1 MSSTT
6 SAEQRAALLKELAR
20 DFNPTRTSFGS
31 SQRSQRTN
39 SPDTTTTSFD
49 PKGEGCLESTDLNIY
64 TPQKQVNTAQELP
77 ELRASAQ
84 RYNIFAPRQPPP
96 EPDYAINTS
105 ALGRAFPD
113 FTQAGPSDS
122 DDGSRSVE
130 TGRAHSRASNGTIGK
145 LGQSSTRPQNSAM
158 SVVKDSFNPTPSMT
172 INNNNQSPITKPHP
186 INNPRLRKSLNP
198 ARQEQSQN
206 SQPQTASGVPNPIKA
221 VPPQMAKT
229 RDNGSGSSRQ
239 SSYMARAVNGARI
252 ISEKDVSTI
261 SEERPPTVDSTVRSS
276 RFGGTRKQKTS
287 TGEVL
292 PGRFSSKQ
300 EFVQTLP
307 KGNLTNAQGQHTQE
321 TATPTYGTQQSFAV
335 PTMPNVNEL
344 VSGIY
349 EDGRPVFS
357 RDGAARAARG
367 SNLQQRQTSRP
378 DLVVV
383 DDIAVDDEEQD
394 IYLALKLAQDKVA
407 DLERERAET
416 EVFIQELENRNRVL
430 EAEKARQRLQRS
442 DSAIGM
448 TDGASDGAS
457 DEMGSGRRKLLIE
470 KDRESLSAL
479 FGQSATTKCSL
490 GLESSVRALQNQV
503 ASIDRHAAVSETALR
518 NVTNERDSAVSQL
531 GVAFFTIEQLK
542 TDNANLSDENQA
554 LREQLATAQVAKEKQ
569 VRHAT
574 PKAEENSLL
583 QERSLEKSLSAKLS
597 MSNTKTNKPRRGQT
611 PNAPQLSSFEQFK
624 AKLAIRQ
631 AQREAHDS
639 AAAQGSVAPTG
650 QRDASDDRASR
661 QSGHQKRIATDEPHP
676 TDLFPRDQQVQ
687 RPSHYQPSQCSEDSD
702 RDDVHKESVLFEA
715 PPSSRQQSGVMP
727 APTNQDANQD
737 LTFLSFV
744 EVSLRTRDLTITAN
758 HPV

>member
-1 MSSTT
+1 MSSIT

-20 DFNPTRTSFGS
+20 DFNRTRTSFGS

-49 PKGEGCLESTDLNIY
+49 PKGEGCLESTDLNIM
-64 TPQKQVNTAQELP
+64 TPQKQVNTAQNLP

-84 RYNIFAPRQPPP
+84 RYNIFAPRQPRS

-145 LGQSSTRPQNSAM
+145 LGRSSTRSQNSAM
-158 SVVKDSFNPTPSMT
+158 SVAKDSFNPTPPMT
-172 INNNNQSPITKPHP
+172 INDNQSPIIKPHP
-186 INNPRLRKSLNP
+186 INNPRVRKSLNP
-198 ARQEQSQN
+198 AREEQSQN
-206 SQPQTASGVPNPIKA
+206 SQSRTASGLQNPIKA

-252 ISEKDVSTI
+252 LSEKDVSTI
-261 SEERPPTVDSTVRSS
+261 SEEHPPTVDLTVRSS
-276 RFGGTRKQKTS
+276 RFGGTRKHKPS

-292 PGRFSSKQ
+292 PVRFSSKQ
-300 EFVQTLP
+300 DFVQTLP
-307 KGNLTNAQGQHTQE
+307 KSNLTNTQGQHTQE

-335 PTMPNVNEL
+335 PNMPNVNEL
-344 VSGIY
+344 VSGVY

-357 RDGAARAARG
+357 RDSAARASRG
-367 SNLQQRQTSRP
+367 SNVQQRQTSRP
-378 DLVVV
+378 NLVHV

-394 IYLALKLAQDKVA
+394 IYLALKLAQDNVA

-416 EVFIQELENRNRVL
+416 EVFIQELENTNRVL
-430 EAEKARQRLQRS
+430 ESEKARQRLQRS

-448 TDGASDGAS
+448 TDGASDGG
-457 DEMGSGRRKLLIE
+457 DDMGSGRRKLLIE
-470 KDRESLSAL
+470 KNRESPSAL
-479 FGQSATTKCSL
+479 SGQCATTNCSL

-531 GVAFFTIEQLK
+531 GVAFFTIEQFQ

-554 LREQLATAQVAKEKQ
+554 LREKLAAVQDAKEKQ

-574 PKAEENSLL
+574 PKADGGSSR
-583 QERSLEKSLSAKLS
+583 QDRSPEKSLSAKLS
-597 MSNTKTNKPRRGQT
+597 VSITDTSKPRRGQT
-611 PNAPQLSSFEQFK
+611 TNAPQFSSFEQFK
-624 AKLAIRQ
+624 AKLAMRQ
-631 AQREAHDS
+631 AQREARDS
-639 AAAQGSVAPTG
+639 AAAQGSLKPTW
-650 QRDASDDRASR
+650 QREASDDKASR

-715 PPSSRQQSGVMP
+715 PPLSRQQSGGGMP
-727 APTNQDANQD
+727 APTNEDANQD

-744 EVSLRTRDLTITAN
+744 EVSLHTRDLTITAN